1 MTLFDDIKKERA
13 DEAYR
18 QSKTY
23 QQKIISK
30 RIKEGTTYL
39 HNEYLR
45 MLKQLNFVFECY
57 YADNVLE
64 SLKDNIIYTL
74 TKNNSITI
82 DIGND
87 RYIKHYKTKFD
98 HIDSSWNE
106 YYVDV
111 WNQLPCSND
120 EQHSTPMALRVTT
133 FNSIINFLADHMIDS
148 NSHTL
153 MTRDN
158 IVKTFVKRSN
168 RETGYD
174 SVASI
179 DNNQIKI
186 TMHPVPYI
194 TMEYIENPEKDFTRW
209 NELTIKLN
217 VSGLAKYLRDQGLKV
232 VIIDT
237 DHIKVKYPEN

>member
-1 MTLFDDIKKERA
+1 MTLFDEIQKERA
-13 DEAYR
+13 DEAYY
-18 QSKTY
+18 QSEAY
-23 QQKIISK
+23 QQKIISEQ
-30 RIKEGTTYL
+30 IKKGATYL

-45 MLKQLNFVFECY
+45 MLKQLNSVFECY
-57 YADNVLE
+57 YADEIFE

-82 DIGND
+82 DAGDD

-98 HIDSSWNE
+98 HTDSSWNE

-111 WNQLPCSND
+111 WNQLPCSYN
-120 EQHSTPMALRVTT
+120 EQHSTLTALKVTT
-133 FNSIINFLADHMIDS
+133 FNAAINFLADHMIDS
-148 NSHTL
+148 NNHTL

-158 IVKTFVKRSN
+158 VVKVFVKRSN

-174 SVASI
+174 SFASI
-179 DNNQIKI
+179 SNNQIKI

-194 TMEYIENPEKDFTRW
+194 TMEYIENPEKDFARW

-217 VSGLAKYLRDQGLKV
+217 VSGLAKYLKDQGLKV

-237 DHIKVKYPEN
+237 DHIEVKYPEN